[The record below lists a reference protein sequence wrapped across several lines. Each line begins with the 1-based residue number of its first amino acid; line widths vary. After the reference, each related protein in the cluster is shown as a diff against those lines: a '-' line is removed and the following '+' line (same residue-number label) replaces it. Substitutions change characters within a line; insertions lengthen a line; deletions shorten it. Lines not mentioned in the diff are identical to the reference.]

1 MNLLQSILMGL
12 IQGLT
17 EFLPVSSSGHL
28 AIFQYIFKMNTDTGL
43 LFEVMLH
50 LGTLIAVCVIFFKDI
65 KNLVING
72 VKLLIDVCSNIK
84 TFFTNKSKKTNKKYR
99 RLIDNAYKKFVVLI
113 IVTTIP
119 TGIIGILFN
128 TFIAKA
134 SASLLVPG
142 ICLVVT
148 AILLLLAD
156 GKEGGKKKV
165 KATSYKD
172 AGLIGIVQGIATLPG
187 LSRSGTTIT
196 ACLFLG
202 FDRNFAVKYSFIAS
216 IPAILGANLLELRH
230 VGEVASSGG
239 NILYYF
245 VGMVVAGLV
254 GYICI
259 KAMMYIVKKSK
270 FEYFAYYCAVI
281 GVISIICYFIL

>member
-84 TFFTNKSKKTNKKYR
+84 TFFTNKSNKTNKKYR

-113 IVTTIP
+113 IVTK
-119 TGIIGILFN
+119 IGR
-128 TFIAKA
+128 A
-134 SASLLVPG
+134 
-142 ICLVVT
+142 
-148 AILLLLAD
+148 
-156 GKEGGKKKV
+156 
-165 KATSYKD
+165 
-172 AGLIGIVQGIATLPG
+172 
-187 LSRSGTTIT
+187 
-196 ACLFLG
+196 
-202 FDRNFAVKYSFIAS
+202 
-216 IPAILGANLLELRH
+216 H
-230 VGEVASSGG
+230 V
-239 NILYYF
+239 
-245 VGMVVAGLV
+245 
-254 GYICI
+254 
-259 KAMMYIVKKSK
+259 
-270 FEYFAYYCAVI
+270 
-281 GVISIICYFIL
+281 

>member
-1 MNLLQSILMGL
+1 MSLLQSIFMGL

-28 AIFQYIFKMNTDTGL
+28 AIFQYIFKMNTDTGM

-50 LGTLIAVCVIFFKDI
+50 LGTLVAVCVIFFKDI
-65 KNLVING
+65 KNLVVNG
-72 VKLLIDVCSNIK
+72 IKLLVDVCSNIG
-84 TFFTNKSKKTNKKYR
+84 TFFSNKFKKTNKKYR

-119 TGIIGILFN
+119 TGIIGILFS
-128 TFIAKA
+128 TFIANA

-172 AGLIGIVQGIATLPG
+172 AGIVGLAQGIATLPG

-196 ACLFLG
+196 TCLFLG
-202 FDRNFAVKYSFIAS
+202 FDRSFAVKYSCDSRSEYSGIEAYWQGGFLRRQCPLLS
-216 IPAILGANLLELRH
+216 RWNDCGRLGWIH
-230 VGEVASSGG
+230 
-239 NILYYF
+239 LYQSDD
-245 VGMVVAGLV
+245 V
-254 GYICI
+254 
-259 KAMMYIVKKSK
+259 
-270 FEYFAYYCAVI
+270 YCEEEQV
-281 GVISIICYFIL
+281 